1 MKNLKKL
8 NKELRK
14 MDISVK
20 EYGFMLLAC
29 SLEITEDTL
38 SHKNILVKS
47 MKDYCNQELRIDLF
61 DIKEEMLPVIDKV
74 KLLSNDSQMY
84 LFYYFHSMCLDFEDF
99 DEALEA
105 LRFFLIVNKLL
116 NKEEM
121 KLCEFLDTIL

>member
-1 MKNLKKL
+1 M
-8 NKELRK
+8 
-14 MDISVK
+14 
-20 EYGFMLLAC
+20 
-29 SLEITEDTL
+29 
-38 SHKNILVKS
+38 
-47 MKDYCNQELRIDLF
+47 
-61 DIKEEMLPVIDKV
+61 
-74 KLLSNDSQMY
+74 LSNDSQMY